1 MASYVHTHDTTHTC
15 IHDTSYMYEYV
26 YMSYV
31 WWILINSPIDVKE
44 ECSIFLTGE
53 KEEVKNYQN
62 KTKVYLLGG
71 SI

>member
-1 MASYVHTHDTTHTC
+1 
-15 IHDTSYMYEYV
+15 
-26 YMSYV
+26 MSYV